1 MEAVVAHQFQL
12 LGPTENAGWKPFSG
26 QSAAS
31 GERRP
36 TTNRRARRNRLTI
49 AVLSVLWLLSAVPPL
64 HGREHRRKPKAEDY
78 GLGFSTEISAP
89 ESEVVQAVED
99 VVNDGII
106 RGSKEYNKDQYID
119 QASPADSTPL
129 FPEWKGPGKVYY
141 KVRTGVLAPLNF
153 KESNDQGTLAVR
165 YVVQSKDASKSIV
178 RIDAIFAEDF
188 RHTVHPSNGSVE
200 NAESQDIQDHI
211 EAFEAAKK
219 QAEENEKRRE
229 AKAAVQVRE
238 RQKEAE
244 TASTLASAATSVQSL
259 DQRVDYLRHQAER
272 VVKAPGGQLKTAPFR
287 SATNVKSLDAGAEV
301 VILVVTP
308 YWYGVET
315 TDGQHGWV
323 NHSELESLP

>member
-1 MEAVVAHQFQL
+1 MEAIFR
-12 LGPTENAGWKPFSG
+12 

-31 GERRP
+31 GECCRA
-36 TTNRRARRNRLTI
+36 TKRRARRNSPDASPCLISR
-49 AVLSVLWLLSAVPPL
+49 LLSAVLPL
-64 HGREHRRKPKAEDY
+64 HGREHQRKPKAEDY

-119 QASPADSTPL
+119 KASPAESTPL

-178 RIDAIFAEDF
+178 RIDAIFAEDLPP
-188 RHTVHPSNGSVE
+188 HCPSLDGSVE

-229 AKAAVQVRE
+229 AKAACASQGTQERGRGGFHSCGGRE
-238 RQKEAE
+238 LGSKLW
-244 TASTLASAATSVQSL
+244 TSASMTFVT
-259 DQRVDYLRHQAER
+259 R
-272 VVKAPGGQLKTAPFR
+272 R
-287 SATNVKSLDAGAEV
+287 SA
-301 VILVVTP
+301 
-308 YWYGVET
+308 
-315 TDGQHGWV
+315 
-323 NHSELESLP
+323 